1 MLTIVERV
9 MGITLHRAVMF
20 NIKLINPDAVIQTN
34 HMGVLLWSVTKVIYT
49 FDTIDNLVQQHI
61 LVVIVRTRG
70 NIDIYVVG
78 QFKWF
83 NSSGPV

>member
-1 MLTIVERV
+1 MPTIVERV
-9 MGITLHRAVMF
+9 VGIILHRAVMF
-20 NIKLINPDAVIQTN
+20 NIKLINPGAVIPTN

-49 FDTIDNLVQQHI
+49 LDAIDNLVQQHI
-61 LVVIVRTRG
+61 LVVIVRTGR
-70 NIDIYVVG
+70 NIDVYVIG